1 MKDPGIE
8 VRIGRLVV
16 DAPQRGETAGLADAI
31 GAALHARLVQ
41 SSATV
46 EAANTR
52 SAPQAIADR
61 IATQLTTTVPRFGM
75 TARGKP

>member
-1 MKDPGIE
+1 VKDAGIE

-16 DAPQRGETAGLADAI
+16 DAPQRGEATGLADAI
-31 GAALHARLVQ
+31 GAALHERLVQ
-41 SSATV
+41 SSATAV
-46 EAANTR
+46 APNTR

-61 IATQLTTTVPRFGM
+61 IATQLTATVPRSGM